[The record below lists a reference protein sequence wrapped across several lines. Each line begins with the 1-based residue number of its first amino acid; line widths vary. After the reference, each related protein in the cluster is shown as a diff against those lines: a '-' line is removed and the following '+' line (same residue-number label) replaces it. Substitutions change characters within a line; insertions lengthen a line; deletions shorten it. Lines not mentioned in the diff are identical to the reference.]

1 MKTKENI
8 KVEGYRG
15 TWYVIDETVRDGRK
29 YYLLESEKWGDEA
42 PHLLVDAK
50 MNVIADDMYDNIEE
64 QIDCSL

>member
-8 KVEGYRG
+8 RVEGYRG
-15 TWYVIDETVRDGRK
+15 TWYVIDEAVRDGRR

-42 PHLLVDAK
+42 PNLLTDAE

-64 QIDCSL
+64 QLDCSL